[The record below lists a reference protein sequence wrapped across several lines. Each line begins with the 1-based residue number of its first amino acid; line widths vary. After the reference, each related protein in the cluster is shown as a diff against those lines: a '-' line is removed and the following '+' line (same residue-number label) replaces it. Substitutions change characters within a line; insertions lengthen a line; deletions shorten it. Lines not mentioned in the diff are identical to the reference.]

1 MVDTRIHFAEGTP
14 AEATHQALK
23 HDVTRGLQR
32 HGVLIEPLFAD
43 TRWQLVRS
51 SAPIRSWLNVLNRNG
66 FPCRI
71 DDNTDLTDPVVSL
84 TSIGQY
90 ADAERANLLALM
102 LWLAPTLRTRRDE
115 DLAMADS
122 GLISWASIR
131 LGMDRIEFND
141 DCLQPDVQ
149 SHGAFEITSRD
160 GLSRIERDGQLVCI
174 VNQGR
179 LGLLTAEC
187 APRGIDV
194 EYVYESIQGWVA
206 YVERHEKSKGFGSHQ
221 FWHGLRTTLNLE
233 GIVTVYCWMLPSG
246 GTSLLSALVLG

>member
-1 MVDTRIHFAEGTP
+1 MI
-14 AEATHQALK
+14 
-23 HDVTRGLQR
+23 HDVIIALIHDVIRGLQR
-32 HGVLIEPLFAD
+32 HDVPIEPLFAD

-115 DLAMADS
+115 DLAMADR
-122 GLISWASIR
+122 GPISWASIR

-206 YVERHEKSKGFGSHQ
+206 YVERHKKEQRLRIAPVLARSKDYTE
-221 FWHGLRTTLNLE
+221 LRR
-233 GIVTVYCWMLPSG
+233 YRWMLPSC
-246 GTSLLSALVLG
+246 GTILLSALVLGWRIL